1 MAKVFFTQNRQRL
14 AERMPQNSIAVLFAG
29 KAPCKRGDEYYPF
42 SPDRNFYYLTG
53 IEREDMIFVLAKYGA
68 QTEEILFLP
77 RDNGEMAKWVGA
89 NMTPEEAQEVSGIS
103 DLRPLDAFTEDFA
116 ALVFRQN
123 LTTLCLDMEHRQWA
137 DTQTPA
143 LRFAAECRANYP
155 AMQFLDLYPIFGD
168 LRLIKTPFELERM
181 RKAMEITRKGLEAMM
196 LHARP
201 NMYEYEMEA
210 YFDFTLMQNGV
221 RHKAFSTIAAA
232 GERATILH
240 YSKNDGIAKD
250 GDLLLV
256 DCGAQYDWYNGDIT
270 RTFPVNG
277 KFTPRQRMVY
287 EIVLEGQQKVI
298 DAIRPGLPF
307 SRLNEI
313 LKEHYLT
320 ALQEIGLAETME
332 DVTKYYYHGVSH
344 YLGAETHDIGRYI
357 SRDLQPGMVLTVEPG
372 LYIPQWAIGIRIEDD
387 VLVTENGCEVM
398 TKDMIKTVDEIEA
411 FLAKGRTEA

>member
-89 NMTPEEAQEVSGIS
+89 NMTAEEAQEASGIS

-256 DCGAQYDWYNGDIT
+256 DCGAQYEWYNGDIT

-344 YLGAETHDIGRYI
+344 YLGTETHDIGRYI

>member
-77 RDNGEMAKWVGA
+77 RDNGEMAKWAGA

-256 DCGAQYDWYNGDIT
+256 DCGAQYEWYNGDIT

-372 LYIPQWAIGIRIEDD
+372 LYIPQWEIGIRIEDD

>member
-53 IEREDMIFVLAKYGA
+53 IEREDMIFVFAKYGA

-256 DCGAQYDWYNGDIT
+256 DCGAQYEWYNGDIT

-372 LYIPQWAIGIRIEDD
+372 LYIPQWEIGIRIEDD

>member
-89 NMTPEEAQEVSGIS
+89 NMTAEEAQEASGIS

-256 DCGAQYDWYNGDIT
+256 DCGAQYEWYNGDIT

>member
-89 NMTPEEAQEVSGIS
+89 NMTPEEAQEVSGTS

-256 DCGAQYDWYNGDIT
+256 DCGAQYEWYNGDIT

-372 LYIPQWAIGIRIEDD
+372 LYIPQWEIGIRIEDD

>member
-1 MAKVFFTQNRQRL
+1 
-14 AERMPQNSIAVLFAG
+14 
-29 KAPCKRGDEYYPF
+29 
-42 SPDRNFYYLTG
+42 
-53 IEREDMIFVLAKYGA
+53 
-68 QTEEILFLP
+68 
-77 RDNGEMAKWVGA
+77 
-89 NMTPEEAQEVSGIS
+89 MTPEEAQEVSGIS

-250 GDLLLV
+250 GDLWR
-256 DCGAQYDWYNGDIT
+256 YYT
-270 RTFPVNG
+270 YFP
-277 KFTPRQRMVY
+277 
-287 EIVLEGQQKVI
+287 
-298 DAIRPGLPF
+298 
-307 SRLNEI
+307 S
-313 LKEHYLT
+313 
-320 ALQEIGLAETME
+320 
-332 DVTKYYYHGVSH
+332 
-344 YLGAETHDIGRYI
+344 
-357 SRDLQPGMVLTVEPG
+357 
-372 LYIPQWAIGIRIEDD
+372 QWQIYTTSTYGI
-387 VLVTENGCEVM
+387 
-398 TKDMIKTVDEIEA
+398 
-411 FLAKGRTEA
+411 

>member
-89 NMTPEEAQEVSGIS
+89 NMTAEEAQEVSGIS

-256 DCGAQYDWYNGDIT
+256 DCGAQYEWYNGDIT

-372 LYIPQWAIGIRIEDD
+372 LYIPQWESGIRIEDD

>member
-53 IEREDMIFVLAKYGA
+53 IEREDMIFVLAKYDA

-256 DCGAQYDWYNGDIT
+256 DCGAQYEWYNGDIT

-372 LYIPQWAIGIRIEDD
+372 LYIPQWEIGIRIEDD